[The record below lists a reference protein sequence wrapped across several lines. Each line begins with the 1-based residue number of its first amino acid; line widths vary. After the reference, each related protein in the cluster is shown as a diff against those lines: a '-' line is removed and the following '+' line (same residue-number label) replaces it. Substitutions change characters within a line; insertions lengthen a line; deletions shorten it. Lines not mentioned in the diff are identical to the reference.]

1 MNRRAATFSTNT
13 KEVISLSLSE
23 VLCGFG
29 PIAWFFFFFFLNV
42 KCWDEEPGSMGCCC
56 TK

>member
-23 VLCGFG
+23 VLCGFC
-29 PIAWFFFFFFLNV
+29 PAAWFV
-42 KCWDEEPGSMGCCC
+42 TVPRKCGDEEPGSMGYCS
-56 TK
+56 K